1 MSPRSCAL
9 PQLALGYGHLG
20 RGNLSVESTNTQSS
34 FFARL
39 KQHHIYRVAVGY
51 GTAIAVGIQVV
62 ARAFPYFGWAAAVPA
77 VIIILIA
84 GFPLAIVLAW
94 LLVKPANLAQQTVWQ
109 QRHWKLGA
117 IVIPVVI
124 AAVVISG
131 IYAFKFN
138 ERHEARIVA
147 EQVAQQVAA
156 QAKTVTPVAVSAIP
170 AKSIAVLPFDNLNV
184 DKKNAYFVAGM
195 QDLILAKLADIGDL
209 KVISR
214 TSTEHYGSHPEN
226 LTIVAQQL
234 GVATLLEGSVQK
246 AGNQVLITVQLIDA
260 KTDAHIWAQSYQRT
274 LENVFGVE
282 GEVAEQIATALNT
295 KLSATETQRL
305 ATALSSDPVANDL
318 YLHAEYFANQG
329 NINYATAAWKQA
341 IALYRQAIA
350 KVPDFALAR
359 ARLSYNESQLA
370 WFGGGGEN
378 VQQLRADAR
387 TQAEQA
393 LALAP
398 ELAEAYLALG
408 SSDYWGRGDYAGAL
422 TAFTAALKV
431 RPNDADALAATGY
444 VLRRQGRF
452 EAAIV
457 ALQQA
462 LAHDPRNSALAF
474 ELAATTMMVSRY
486 AEAEVE
492 FQHALALDP
501 TNARARL
508 QYSNTILF
516 ASGDIARALAAAQGD
531 APQLQVQRVNLLT
544 YQRKYQEALALL
556 ATIPDTPDNFS
567 ASAGSKA
574 LQQADLYR
582 LVGDA
587 ARAKPLFEQALPL
600 ARAQVKAQTG
610 SDIVE
615 SQVWVNVAD
624 AELGLG
630 HTSAGL
636 AAIAKSQALMSKSG
650 DHLYGPGVMTSN
662 ANLYAEAGRPDRA
675 VPLIAM
681 ALASPGNGL
690 NYSPVLLWLDPAWDP
705 IRKDPRFQA
714 LLNKYSSDKPQI
726 HSGG

>member
-1 MSPRSCAL
+1 MP
-9 PQLALGYGHLG
+9 
-20 RGNLSVESTNTQSS
+20 STDTQPGL
-34 FFARL
+34 FERL
-39 KQHHIYRVAVGY
+39 KQHHVYRVAVGY
-51 GTAIAVGIQVV
+51 GTVIAIGIQVV
-62 ARAFPYFGWAAAVPA
+62 ARAFPYLGWAAAVP
-77 VIIILIA
+77 VVVIILIA
-84 GFPLAIVLAW
+84 GFPVAIVLTW
-94 LLVKPANLAQQTVWQ
+94 LLVKPTDPAQQTVWQ
-109 QRHWKLGA
+109 KRHWKLGA

-156 QAKTVTPVAVSAIP
+156 QAKTVTPAAASAIP

-184 DKKNAYFVAGM
+184 DKKNAYFVAGI

-226 LTIVAQQL
+226 LTIVGQQL

-260 KTDAHIWAQSYQRT
+260 ETDAHIWAQSYQRT

-282 GEVAEQIATALNT
+282 GEVAEQIATALNA
-295 KLSATETQRL
+295 KLSAAETQRL
-305 ATALSSDPVANDL
+305 ATALSSDPAANDL
-318 YLHAEYFANQG
+318 FLRAEYFSNQG

-341 IALYRQAIA
+341 IALYRQTIA

-359 ARLSYNESQLA
+359 ARLSYNESELA

-387 TQAEQA
+387 SQAEQA

-398 ELAEAYLALG
+398 DLAEAHLAIG
-408 SSDYWGRGDYAGAL
+408 YSDYWGRGDYTGAL
-422 TAFTAALKV
+422 TAFTAALKA
-431 RPNDADALAATGY
+431 RPNDADALAATGF

-452 EAAIV
+452 EAAIL

-531 APQLQVQRVNLLT
+531 APQLQVQRVTLLT

-556 ATIPDTPDNFS
+556 AVIPDTPDNFS

-582 LVGDA
+582 LAGDM
-587 ARAKPLFEQALPL
+587 ARAKPLFEKALPL

-610 SDIVE
+610 SDIIE
-615 SQVWVNVAD
+615 SQVWINVAD

-705 IRKDPRFQA
+705 IRKDPRFQT
-714 LLNKYSSDKPQI
+714 LLKKYASDKPQTQT
-726 HSGG
+726 GG